1 MRAPNRDMRLFSLD
15 LGDRFVLIHPL
26 PLPAIKGLYSALMNG
41 FGQEGQGDSFCYI
54 EADVPA
60 NQKREED
67 SRGKK
72 AAEFLPAKMICLV
85 NGIMICII
93 GNMLFS
99 KLYIHPVLNCISSI
113 PQMK

>member
-1 MRAPNRDMRLFSLD
+1 MSD
-15 LGDRFVLIHPL
+15 GVVLIDPL
-26 PLPAIKGLYSALMNG
+26 SLLSVKTLYCSFVDGLC
-41 FGQEGQGDSFCYI
+41 QEGQGDSFCYI

-113 PQMK
+113 PQM